1 MGAVIMLTERL
12 GEFRKK
18 YESRFEIGFFV
29 LGFVFDAWMVSHPD
43 ELIVILQQVFYLVLI
58 AALIHHEILFGLE
71 KWQPTGF
78 TQKFWPYR
86 EWALHFFLG
95 TLLNVYSIFY
105 IKSASLL
112 SSLIF
117 LLIMIGLILANELPI
132 VKKSKHVS
140 LKVGLYAICLF
151 SFLSIVFPIILGFIG
166 IIPFSL
172 SVVGTLSILYV
183 HLRLLRKSVQ
193 EARVL
198 FHAIFTPVI
207 SVVAIFGLFYF
218 LGWIPPVPLSVKEQ
232 GVYHLIEKREG
243 RFLLSAEKSSGLF
256 SFFEKTVFH
265 AEPGDKIYFYSQIYS
280 PARISDQIMVH
291 WYREN
296 AANNWESMDKVP
308 VTIKGGREEGFRVF
322 TFKTNYEPGDWK
334 VEVETSTGV
343 EISRFYFQVV
353 AAQIDPTR
361 SFEVIER

>member
-1 MGAVIMLTERL
+1 MLTQRL
-12 GEFRKK
+12 SELRKK
-18 YESRFEIGFFV
+18 HESKLEIGFFV
-29 LGFVFDAWMVSHPD
+29 AGFVFDAWIVSHPD
-43 ELIVILQQVFYLVLI
+43 ELAVILQQAFYLLLI
-58 AALIHHEILFGLE
+58 AVLIHHEILFGLE

-78 TQKFWPYR
+78 KLKLWPYR

-117 LLIMIGLILANELPI
+117 LLIMIAMILANELPI

-140 LKVGLYAICLF
+140 LKVGLYAICIF
-151 SFLSIVFPIILGFIG
+151 SFLSIIFPIVLGFIG

-172 SVVGTLSILYV
+172 SVAGTLSVLYV
-183 HLRLLRKSVQ
+183 HLRWLRKSVQ

-198 FHAIFTPVI
+198 IHAIFTPVI
-207 SVVAIFGLFYF
+207 SVVGIFGLFYF

-232 GVYHLIEKREG
+232 GVYHMIEKRDG
-243 RFLLSAEKSSGLF
+243 RFLLSAEKPSGLF
-256 SFFEKTVFH
+256 SAFQKEVFH

-280 PARISDQIMVH
+280 PASISDQIVVH

-296 AANNWESMDKVP
+296 AAKNWESMDKVP
-308 VTIKGGREEGFRVF
+308 VTIKGGREEGFRAF
-322 TFKTNYEPGDWK
+322 TYKTNYEPGEWK

-353 AAQIDPTR
+353 AAAPDPAR
-361 SFEVIER
+361 SFDIIER

>member
-1 MGAVIMLTERL
+1 MLTERL

-18 YESRFEIGFFV
+18 HESSLEIGFFV
-29 LGFVFDAWMVSHPD
+29 AGFVFDAWMVTHPD
-43 ELIVILQQVFYLVLI
+43 ELAVILQQAFYLLLV
-58 AALIHHEILFGLE
+58 AVLIHHEILFGLE

-78 TQKFWPYR
+78 KKKLWPYR

-117 LLIMIGLILANELPI
+117 LLIMIGMILANELPF
-132 VKKSKHVS
+132 VKKSRHVS

-151 SFLSIVFPIILGFIG
+151 SFLSIIFPIAFGFIG
-166 IIPFSL
+166 IVPFGF
-172 SVVGTLSILYV
+172 SVAGTLSILFV
-183 HLRLLRKSVQ
+183 HLRLLRKSVP

-207 SVVAIFGLFYF
+207 LVVSIFGLFYF

-232 GVYHLIEKREG
+232 GVYHMIEKRDG
-243 RFLLSAEKSSGLF
+243 RFILSAEKSSGLF
-256 SFFEKTVFH
+256 SRLRKEVFH

-296 AANNWESMDKVP
+296 ATNNWESMDKVP
-308 VTIKGGREEGFRVF
+308 VTIRGGREEGFRVF
-322 TFKTNYEPGDWK
+322 TFKTNYEPGEWK

-343 EISRFYFQVV
+343 EISRFYFKVV
-353 AAQIDPTR
+353 AKPPDPAR
-361 SFEVIER
+361 IFEVIER